1 MLDLYL
7 AWSEA
12 EIQSSGLRPRLSLD
26 EPVYWFLYRYFLLAS
41 LERDDSSFLN
51 LWDDSELNGY
61 QLHRLKSELQGALL
75 DLSARPMSFPVLV
88 GWSGQVRCT
97 ETEQWET
104 VSRSQV
110 ERTIHKL
117 LEMLTE
123 AIHSGHSIFAM
134 GD

>member
-12 EIQSSGLRPRLSLD
+12 EIQNSLLQPRLSLGG
-26 EPVYWFLYRYFLLAS
+26 PVYWFLYRYFTLAS
-41 LERDDSSFLN
+41 LERGDFSFLN
-51 LWDDSELNGY
+51 LWDDTELNGY

-75 DLSARPMSFPVLV
+75 DLSARPISFPVLV
-88 GWSGQVRCT
+88 GWSGQVPCA
-97 ETEQWET
+97 EVEEWET

-110 ERTIHKL
+110 ECTVHALLELIDEAVRSGRTI
-117 LEMLTE
+117 
-123 AIHSGHSIFAM
+123 FAV